1 MDKMSFLDPLLK
13 AKDVAEILNIS
24 RSLAYQLM
32 QKGKIRTVRIGNARR
47 VRFADLKTFI
57 EENLSSFKK

>member
-1 MDKMSFLDPLLK
+1 MDKLSFLDPLLK

-32 QKGKIRTVRIGNARR
+32 QKGKIRTVRIGSARR
-47 VRFADLKTFI
+47 VRSTDLKTFI
-57 EENLSSFKK
+57 EENLSSLR